1 MDPNPTKRMNT
12 GTRISSEM
20 GITEYILDGVTP
32 PDDGVGQLA
41 GLLRWDRLE
50 AEGGTVAE
58 TLRYNIHHSS
68 PHAGRTP
75 SLAVTNIFYN
85 HEYKAPVVARKE
97 KVLRIRIKIIRIR
110 FRFQNLG
117 SFTKP

>member
-12 GTRISSEM
+12 RISSEM
-20 GITEYILDGVTP
+20 GITEDILEGVNP

>member
-1 MDPNPTKRMNT
+1 
-12 GTRISSEM
+12 M
-20 GITEYILDGVTP
+20 GITEYILEGVTP

-58 TLRYNIHHSS
+58 TLRYNIQHSS